1 MQFAVQLAT
10 GIAPAIHANPDML
23 KIIIAV
29 SLIRNGAAIKVLPP
43 VQPTTGEATAAL
55 PGV

>member
-43 VQPTTGEATAAL
+43 VQPTTGEATSAH
-55 PGV
+55 PVV